1 MPSMKWVWWQM
12 ASKVRNTTK
21 SGIPWVKSNPNL
33 LLDCFPKK
41 QSANVSCFHFF
52 IFFHLF
58 SPRFE
63 FASSLFSFFSKNI
76 SIHKLCPQ
84 SLLKHSVVHFQ
95 GIAMEFQHFFSKYF
109 WSKYVCQKMLKHGIP
124 IHKLCPQSLLKH
136 SVVHFQGLAMKF

>member
-1 MPSMKWVWWQM
+1 MLENSFKNIDTCMPSMKWVWWQM
-12 ASKVRNTTK
+12 ASKVRNATK
-21 SGIPWVKSNPNL
+21 FGIPWVKSNPNL
-33 LLDCFPKK
+33 LLDCFPKNS
-41 QSANVSCFHFF
+41 QQMSAAFTFF

-95 GIAMEFQHFFSKYF
+95 GIAMEFQHFFFKIFLVKICLSKDVETWDSY
-109 WSKYVCQKMLKHGIP
+109 P
-124 IHKLCPQSLLKH
+124 
-136 SVVHFQGLAMKF
+136 